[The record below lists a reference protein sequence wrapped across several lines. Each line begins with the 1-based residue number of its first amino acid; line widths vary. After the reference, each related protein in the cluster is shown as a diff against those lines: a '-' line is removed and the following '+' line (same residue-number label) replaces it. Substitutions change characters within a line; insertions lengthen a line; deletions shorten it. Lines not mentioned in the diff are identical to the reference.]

1 MPSNAMIPGGSTGE
15 EPRRPAGSAPRPA
28 MRVTATGKKG
38 SKQEKSLMRTAA
50 GGFFAQQTVSLVSK
64 QAFDQSGNLTPTAE
78 NWLTRA
84 VTVQRPLV
92 LANLRRLRKKHPTL
106 SNRQMARELDKE
118 FLRVMTGSG
127 AAIGATAAVPAVGT
141 VAALGLSAFATG
153 GFLETSAVYAQSIAE
168 LSGISTEEPER
179 AQYLVMAV
187 MLGEEGRKLLGELSE
202 QVDGR
207 GIGPYS
213 SLVPLTSL
221 AGSTGVGGTVANQLK
236 RHFIRRFFF
245 RQGTSM
251 FARAIP
257 FGIGAVVGG
266 AANRMLAKQIVTTA
280 HRTFGDLPEETP
292 QALIED
298 MRRALD
304 REKLRADRRE
314 RRDRKKEL
322 RGEQKAARQD
332 RREEIS
338 GRRRQLKVEE
348 ADRRVE
354 KAQRRLEKAQQA
366 RKARDSSGPVES

>member
-1 MPSNAMIPGGSTGE
+1 MASKDMIPGGAQGQPQS
-15 EPRRPAGSAPRPA
+15 RPAAPR
-28 MRVTATGKKG
+28 
-38 SKQEKSLMRTAA
+38 KQRRGGREKPLMRTAA
-50 GGFFAQQTVSLVSK
+50 SGFFAQQAVSMVSK
-64 QAFDQSGNLTPTAE
+64 QAFDENGNLTPSAE
-78 NWLTRA
+78 SWLTRA

-118 FLRVMTGSG
+118 FMRVMTGSG

-141 VAALGLSAFATG
+141 VASLGLSAFATG

-168 LSGISTEEPER
+168 LSGISTEDPQR

-202 QVDGR
+202 QADGR
-207 GIGPYS
+207 GVGPYS
-213 SLVPLTSL
+213 SLVPMNSL
-221 AGSTGVGGTVANQLK
+221 AGSSGMGGIIANQLK
-236 RHFIRRFFF
+236 RHFIRRFFV

-266 AANRMLAKQIVTTA
+266 AANRVLAKQIVTTA
-280 HRTFGDLPEETP
+280 HRTFGELPEETP

-304 REKLRADRRE
+304 RERLRADRRE
-314 RRDRKKEL
+314 RRERRKEL
-322 RGEQKAARQD
+322 KGEQKAVRKE
-332 RREEIS
+332 RRDEVRD
-338 GRRRQLKVEE
+338 RRRQLKVEE
-348 ADRRVE
+348 ADKRVE
-354 KAQRRLEKAQQA
+354 RAQRRLEKAQ
-366 RKARDSSGPVES
+366 KARRDES

>member
-1 MPSNAMIPGGSTGE
+1 MASKDMIPGGASVE
-15 EPRRPAGSAPRPA
+15 RPAVPASRPA
-28 MRVTATGKKG
+28 
-38 SKQEKSLMRTAA
+38 KQRKRAKQNKSLMRTAA

-64 QAFDQSGNLTPTAE
+64 QAFDENGNLTPSAE
-78 NWLTRA
+78 SWLTRA

-118 FLRVMTGSG
+118 FMRVMTGSG

-141 VAALGLSAFATG
+141 VASLGLSAFATG

-168 LSGISTEEPER
+168 LSGISTEDPER

-202 QVDGR
+202 QADGR
-207 GIGPYS
+207 GVGPYS
-213 SLVPLTSL
+213 SLVPMNSL
-221 AGSTGVGGTVANQLK
+221 AGSTGMGGIIANQLK
-236 RHFIRRFFF
+236 RHFIRRFFV
-245 RQGTSM
+245 RRGTSM
-251 FARAIP
+251 VARAIP

-280 HRTFGDLPEETP
+280 HKTFGELPEETP
-292 QALIED
+292 RALIED

-314 RRDRKKEL
+314 RRGKKKEL
-322 RGEQKAARQD
+322 KSEQKAIRQE
-332 RREEIS
+332 RRDEIR

-354 KAQRRLEKAQQA
+354 RAQRRLEKAQQA
-366 RKARDSSGPVES
+366 RQGRGQG